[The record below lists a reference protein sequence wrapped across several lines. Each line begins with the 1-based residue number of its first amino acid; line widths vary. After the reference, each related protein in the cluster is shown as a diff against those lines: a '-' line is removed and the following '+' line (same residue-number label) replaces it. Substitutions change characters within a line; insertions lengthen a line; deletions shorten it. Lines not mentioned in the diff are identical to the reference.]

1 MYHKPKIE
9 SHVVKPKVSFKEN
22 DKEYLLMDSVDEAT
36 LDSQI
41 TEIQNYIKSHD
52 GRFQSEEYKDQLYSE
67 SKKLWEDYAKFLRN
81 LNFAFYLNKKQ
92 FDYLTDLLISEMEY
106 DVNTIFFAIDLTNML
121 GEWNKVEMSEDDKEL
136 KCLTADATEITYIY
150 HLISKHKVKGLTE
163 DSYRFAEVLKR
174 VGEVSKIITYYDTA
188 AKNMAKEI
196 QDWVASFDPQPIQ
209 GNTFTPQF

>member
-1 MYHKPKIE
+1 MYHKTKIE
-9 SHVVKPKVSFKEN
+9 SHVVKPKMSFVEN
-22 DKEYLLMDSVDEAT
+22 ELEYLLLDSVDEAT

-41 TEIQNYIKSHD
+41 TEINTYIKSHD

-81 LNFAFYLNKKQ
+81 MDFSFYLNKNQ
-92 FDYLTDLLISEMEY
+92 FEYLTNLLISEMEY

-121 GEWNKVEMSEDDKEL
+121 GEWNKVEMGDDDKEL
-136 KCLTADATEITYIY
+136 KHLTADATEMTYIY

-163 DSYRFAEVLKR
+163 ESYRFAEVLKR
-174 VGEVSKIITYYDTA
+174 VSEVSKIITYYDTA

-196 QDWVASFDPQPIQ
+196 QDWVASFDPQPIHSTTLQ
-209 GNTFTPQF
+209 PQI

>member
-1 MYHKPKIE
+1 MYNKPKIE
-9 SHVVKPKVSFKEN
+9 THVVKPKMSFTEN
-22 DKEYLLMDSVDEAT
+22 EKEYSLLDSIDEAT

-41 TEIQNYIKSHD
+41 YEIETYIKSHD

-81 LNFAFYLNKKQ
+81 VNFSFYLNKKQ
-92 FDYLTDLLISEMEY
+92 FDYLTDLLIQEMEY

-121 GEWNKVEMSEDDKEL
+121 GEWSKVETTEDDSDL
-136 KCLTADATEITYIY
+136 KCFTADATEMTYIY

-163 DSYRFAEVLKR
+163 ESYRFAEVLKR
-174 VGEVSKIITYYDTA
+174 IGEVSKIITYYDTA

-196 QDWVASFDPQPIQ
+196 QDWVANFDPNPIQ
-209 GNTFTPQF
+209 STPLAPQF